1 MQNVECPPPEPGPAH
16 EAGPATAGGSG
27 RHLRVGTEAQ
37 RSRGEL
43 GVPRCRGALP
53 SAGGPAGR
61 STARRSP
68 RLPLCSLFA
77 LAGLLAAGFGG
88 ATAAEVTPPPG
99 TLPEPPAQTAPIAPP
114 GAAGEAL
121 APGAVETVD
130 MRFLGGDLHLLV
142 AGPPTAPTVLLL
154 HGGRYSSETWRQLGT
169 LELLARKGYRAVALD
184 LPGFGASGPSD
195 LARDE
200 FLASLL
206 PLLAGGPVVV
216 VSPSMSGTWS
226 LPLVVKRP
234 AYVAGLV
241 AVAPAAIDDYREQL
255 RGSPVPAL
263 LIWGQDDAVIPLA
276 QADLLAAAL
285 PKSRKVV
292 LAGAGH
298 ACYLDRPD
306 DFHRELLAFLREVF
320 SEGSQQPG
328 D

>member
-1 MQNVECPPPEPGPAH
+1 MTPAR
-16 EAGPATAGGSG
+16 GSLLVTA
-27 RHLRVGTEAQ
+27 
-37 RSRGEL
+37 
-43 GVPRCRGALP
+43 
-53 SAGGPAGR
+53 
-61 STARRSP
+61 
-68 RLPLCSLFA
+68 
-77 LAGLLAAGFGG
+77 LLAAGLG
-88 ATAAEVTPPPG
+88 AAAAATEVTPRPG
-99 TLPEPPAQTAPIAPP
+99 TLPEPPEDRAPMAPP
-114 GAAGEAL
+114 GTAADEEPPP

-154 HGGRYSSETWRQLGT
+154 HGGRYSSETWRRLGT

-184 LPGFGASGPSD
+184 LPGFGASGPTD

-226 LPLVVKRP
+226 LPLVIKRP

-241 AVAPAAIDDYREQL
+241 AVAPAAIDDYQERL
-255 RGSPVPAL
+255 RGSQVPAL
-263 LIWGQDDAVIPLA
+263 LVWGKDDDVIPLA

-292 LAGAGH
+292 LSGAGH

-306 DFHRELLAFLREVF
+306 DFHRELLAFLRQVF
-320 SEGSQQPG
+320 KDDPG
-328 D
+328 KPGG